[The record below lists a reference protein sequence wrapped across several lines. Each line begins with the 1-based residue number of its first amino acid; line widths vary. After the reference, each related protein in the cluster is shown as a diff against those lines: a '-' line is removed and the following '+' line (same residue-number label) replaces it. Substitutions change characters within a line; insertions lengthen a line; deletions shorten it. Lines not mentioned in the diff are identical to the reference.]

1 MKCSGKVGYFFNLKK
16 EYGEKR
22 ATTLLR
28 TLEEEKTVQGA
39 FITDFVKVD
48 YLNLTKILLFLV
60 RTNKVETS
68 FDGLY
73 VDGEYAHL
81 LTHRGVVVPQGAEAE
96 RKEEKCS
103 TGVNTEQL
111 DSEQLNSEQL
121 CSEQLNSEQ
130 LNSEQLN
137 SEQLCA
143 EQLNSEQLNSEQLC
157 AEQLNSEQLCAEQ
170 LNSEQL
176 KRVETRK
183 EKHQSGER
191 PTVEGNPSGATTLIN
206 HSGGSYEKIIIQ
218 NSELLNA
225 GDIMKHDG
233 EVENMDKTTY
243 YLNPCSVLS
252 AYFLDVQKNENVL
265 DMCASPGGKSLVIA
279 NQLFGYDS
287 SPLKRIKN
295 MEYLKDGSI
304 QITCSLDMV
313 NYYTTNR
320 QGFFVANE
328 FNRVRYDR
336 LKQVLSK
343 HLPKD
348 LLTSNNF
355 HVTNYNGLNVNSFL
369 RFQRFHK
376 ILLDVPC
383 STDEHLI
390 KKKKNDLLNKWTD
403 KVIKNNASVQFE
415 LLNNSFQLLHTNG
428 TLVYSTCALSHQE
441 NDHVIEK
448 LLKKYKKQVQIV
460 DFVKEEY
467 QKRFSRDD
475 CDRLFSALFAGQ
487 PVEEDPTHDVTLSRG
502 QQNSDRCTNEN
513 VEGGIQHR
521 VIPTGGDTPS
531 SRDKPNTYFL
541 SFFEKTKY
549 GYISLPDRSPFGILY
564 ICKIRKI

>member
-22 ATTLLR
+22 AATLLR

-48 YLNLTKILLFLV
+48 YLNLTKILLFMV

-73 VDGEYAHL
+73 VDAAYAHL
-81 LTHRGVVVPQGAEAE
+81 LSYGGVAVSPGE
-96 RKEEKCS
+96 RQNGVIPSSGVNPTE
-103 TGVNTEQL
+103 VNTEQVNT
-111 DSEQLNSEQL
+111 EQVNHI
-121 CSEQLNSEQ
+121 
-130 LNSEQLN
+130 
-137 SEQLCA
+137 
-143 EQLNSEQLNSEQLC
+143 
-157 AEQLNSEQLCAEQ
+157 
-170 LNSEQL
+170 
-176 KRVETRK
+176 ETQK
-183 EKHQSGER
+183 ETYQ
-191 PTVEGNPSGATTLIN
+191 SGATALIN
-206 HSGGSYEKIIIQ
+206 HPGENYEKIIIPKL
-218 NSELLNA
+218 ELLNA

-233 EVENMDKTTY
+233 EVENMDKAIY

-252 AYFLDVQKNENVL
+252 AYFLDVKKNENVL

-279 NQLFGYDS
+279 NQLFGYDT
-287 SPLKRIKN
+287 SPMKRIKN
-295 MEYLKDGSI
+295 MEYLKDGSV

-313 NYYTTNR
+313 NYYTMNR

-369 RFQRFHK
+369 RFPRFHK

-403 KVIKNNASVQFE
+403 KVIKNNASLQFE

-467 QKRFSRDD
+467 QKRFSSDH
-475 CDRLFSALFAGQ
+475 CDRLFVESFEGQ
-487 PVEEDPTHDVTLSRG
+487 PVGEDPTSGVTLREG
-502 QQNSDRCTNEN
+502 EHNRQQHGDRPIEGDSIPRDGPSTN
-513 VEGGIQHR
+513 
-521 VIPTGGDTPS
+521 
-531 SRDKPNTYFL
+531 FL

>member
-1 MKCSGKVGYFFNLKK
+1 MKCSGKVGYFFNLKR

-22 ATTLLR
+22 AATLLR

-48 YLNLTKILLFLV
+48 YFNLTKILLFMV

-73 VDGEYAHL
+73 VDGAYAHL
-81 LTHRGVVVPQGAEAE
+81 LTHRGVAVSSQGEGQKGVIPSAGAERGEAE
-96 RKEEKCS
+96 CSAGGNPKEVNTVGGNSKEVS
-103 TGVNTEQL
+103 TVGVNT
-111 DSEQLNSEQL
+111 
-121 CSEQLNSEQ
+121 
-130 LNSEQLN
+130 
-137 SEQLCA
+137 
-143 EQLNSEQLNSEQLC
+143 
-157 AEQLNSEQLCAEQ
+157 
-170 LNSEQL
+170 
-176 KRVETRK
+176 VEVNTEEANPRETQK
-183 EKHQSGER
+183 ERHPWGGEN
-191 PTVEGNPSGATTLIN
+191 PSVKENPSGGTAPIN
-206 HSGGSYEKIIIQ
+206 PHPAENCEKIIIH
-218 NSELLNA
+218 NSEILNA
-225 GDIMKHDG
+225 DDIMKQDG
-233 EVENMDKTTY
+233 EVENINKAIY

-287 SPLKRIKN
+287 SPVKRIKN

-313 NYYTTNR
+313 NYYATKR

-328 FNRVRYDR
+328 FNRIRYER

-343 HLPKD
+343 QLPKD
-348 LLTSNNF
+348 LLSSNNF
-355 HVTNYNGLNVNSFL
+355 HITNYNGLNMNSFL
-369 RFQRFHK
+369 RFPKFHK

-383 STDEHLI
+383 STDEHLM
-390 KKKKNDLLNKWTD
+390 KKKKNLLNKWTD
-403 KVIKNNASVQFE
+403 KVIKNNASIQFE
-415 LLNNSFQLLHTNG
+415 LLCNSFQLLHTNG
-428 TLVYSTCALSHQE
+428 TLVYSTCALSHHE
-441 NDHVIEK
+441 NDYVIEK
-448 LLKKYKKQVQIV
+448 FLKKYKKQVQIV

-467 QKRFSRDD
+467 QKRFPRDD
-475 CDRLFSALFAGQ
+475 CDRFFSASFGGQ
-487 PVEEDPTHDVTLSRG
+487 SVGEDPTHDVTLSEGEHNCEQRG
-502 QQNSDRCTNEN
+502 NEHIDRCS
-513 VEGGIQHR
+513 QHGNR
-521 VIPTGGDTPS
+521 PTGGDSVPS
-531 SRDKPNTYFL
+531 DGPSTHFL

>member
-22 ATTLLR
+22 ATTILR

-48 YLNLTKILLFLV
+48 YLNVTKILLFMV
-60 RTNKVETS
+60 GSNKVQTS

-73 VDGEYAHL
+73 VDGAYAHL
-81 LTHRGVVVPQGAEAE
+81 LTHGGEAAVSQGDRQNGVILSASA
-96 RKEEKCS
+96 
-103 TGVNTEQL
+103 GVNTANVNRSETKEETHPCGEQ
-111 DSEQLNSEQL
+111 S
-121 CSEQLNSEQ
+121 
-130 LNSEQLN
+130 
-137 SEQLCA
+137 
-143 EQLNSEQLNSEQLC
+143 
-157 AEQLNSEQLCAEQ
+157 
-170 LNSEQL
+170 
-176 KRVETRK
+176 
-183 EKHQSGER
+183 
-191 PTVEGNPSGATTLIN
+191 TVEENPSGANTLISRPRPAEN
-206 HSGGSYEKIIIQ
+206 YEKIIIQ
-218 NSELLNA
+218 KSEVLNA

-233 EVENMDKTTY
+233 EVENINEVIY

-252 AYFLDVQKNENVL
+252 AYFVDVKKNENVL
-265 DMCASPGGKSLVIA
+265 DMCASPGGKSLVLA

-287 SPLKRIKN
+287 SPVKRIKN

-355 HVTNYNGLNVNSFL
+355 HITNYNGLNVNSFL
-369 RFQRFHK
+369 RFPRFHK

-428 TLVYSTCALSHQE
+428 TLVYSTCALSHHE

-448 LLKKYKKQVQIV
+448 FLKKYKKQVQII

-467 QKRFSRDD
+467 QKRFHADD
-475 CDRLFSALFAGQ
+475 CDRLFTASFGGQ
-487 PVEEDPTHDVTLSRG
+487 HV
-502 QQNSDRCTNEN
+502 
-513 VEGGIQHR
+513 
-521 VIPTGGDTPS
+521 GDTPTGS
-531 SRDKPNTYFL
+531 DSIVSDGPRTHFL